1 MDLLFIELDWITLT
15 YLFSSLD
22 SEVDKML
29 TLL

>member
-1 MDLLFIELDWITLT
+1 MGLLFIELDWITLT

-22 SEVDKML
+22 SEVDQML